1 MTDTPLPPEARR
13 AAAGLV
19 ALLLETDLSLEQRH
33 YARALGRLIE
43 EPRVPAAVD
52 ASSMLGDVAFDR
64 AVLAE
69 LYRYLPKPGCSA
81 IIEQFRTSAE
91 DLLTDIETACAAGD
105 TNRLAQAAHS
115 LIGTAGAV
123 GMAGLAAEARAIVTD
138 LRQERPQNAA
148 TRAEKLRALY
158 EISTLTLNRVI
169 GDLGTP

>member
-1 MTDTPLPPEARR
+1 MTDSPLPPEARR

-43 EPRVPAAVD
+43 EPPAPAAGT
-52 ASSMLGDVAFDR
+52 SGLGEFAFDR

-69 LYRYLPKPGCSA
+69 LYRYLPKPGCAA
-81 IIEQFRTSAE
+81 IIEQFRVSAE
-91 DLLTDIETACAAGD
+91 QLLTDIETAQAAGD
-105 TNRLAQAAHS
+105 LNRLAQAAHS

-123 GMAGLAAEARAIVTD
+123 GMAGLAAEARFLVTD
-138 LRQERPQNAA
+138 LRQERPQDA
-148 TRAEKLRALY
+148 TARAGKLRPLY

-169 GDLGTP
+169 ADLSTP